1 MSQQGHDDESFFREV
16 DEDYRRDQ
24 AIKFFE
30 DYGAYLLAG
39 AFIIVAVVAGYNF
52 QQSRRAHQ
60 AASGGDT
67 LSTAMTLADAGK
79 QDEARKIL
87 VSLAG
92 NGPGSYRV
100 LARLHAAGE
109 SVAKSDLQTARVDYK
124 DVAKDETAPEG
135 LREFAR
141 LQLASLSLGEVSYDE
156 LSRELESLRSGTS
169 RWRFSAKEILGLSAF
184 KEGKIADA
192 ERLFGEIA
200 SDGEAPQGMRQRAEV
215 VLTLLLEKQKSAQA
229 GLTGKKDTANDA
241 KTQ

>member
-30 DYGAYLLAG
+30 NYGAYLLAG
-39 AFIIVAVVAGYNF
+39 AFIILAVVAGYNF

-60 AASGGDT
+60 AAAGGDT
-67 LSTAMTLADAGK
+67 LSNAMTLADAGK

-87 VSLAG
+87 TSLAG
-92 NGPGSYRV
+92 NGPGFYRV

-109 SVAKSDLQTARVDYK
+109 SVAKSDLETARSGYMG
-124 DVAKDETAPEG
+124 VAKDETAPEG

-141 LQLASLSLGEVSYDE
+141 VQLASLSLGDASYDE
-156 LSRELESLRSGTS
+156 LSRELESFRSGTS

-184 KEGKIADA
+184 KEGKVADA

-215 VLTLLLEKQKSAQA
+215 VLTLLLEKQKSAKA